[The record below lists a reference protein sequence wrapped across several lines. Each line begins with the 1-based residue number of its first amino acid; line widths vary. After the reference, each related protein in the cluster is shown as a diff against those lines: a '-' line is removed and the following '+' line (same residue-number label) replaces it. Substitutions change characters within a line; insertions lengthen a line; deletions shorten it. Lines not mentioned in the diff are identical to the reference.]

1 MTVLHLKLFGSPQIA
16 LGDEPYVVRPRNSI
30 KARAILYYLAVLGE
44 PVTRERLAGLFWS
57 DWPEQKARAS
67 LRGELHLLG
76 DLKAKGILTAEEF
89 DAKKAELLKKLA

>member
-1 MTVLHLKLFGSPQIA
+1 MTTLLLKLFGSPQIL
-16 LGDEPYVVRPRNSI
+16 LGDDPLVVRPRNSI

-57 DWPEQKARAS
+57 NWPEQKAGAY

-76 DLKAKGILTAEEF
+76 DLTGEYLI
-89 DAKKAELLKKLA
+89 DADGRVGLN